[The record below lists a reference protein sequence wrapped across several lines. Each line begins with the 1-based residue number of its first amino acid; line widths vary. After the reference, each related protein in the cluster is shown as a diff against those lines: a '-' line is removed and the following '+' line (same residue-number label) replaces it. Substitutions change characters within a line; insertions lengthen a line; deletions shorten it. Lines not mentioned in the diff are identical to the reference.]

1 MNIGLAALS
10 VLKKILLSLLSEAFL
25 EWLFFW
31 AGQMLVDSTKTTKDD
46 EFLRKVKEVYK
57 GSKEV

>member
-31 AGQMLVDSTKTTKDD
+31 VGQMLVDSTKTTKDD